1 MNSVSFGNTPKIQ
14 APDFLKEQVSMAI
27 YKLEQSTNNGM
38 RNRIGNPDMPNEAN
52 LILTALA
59 NSDKVDL
66 GNALNLIA

>member
-14 APDFLKEQVSMAI
+14 APDFLKEQVSMAV
-27 YKLEQSTNNGM
+27 YKLEQSSNNGM
-38 RNRIGNPDMPNEAN
+38 RGRISEMPNEAN
-52 LILTALA
+52 LVLTALA